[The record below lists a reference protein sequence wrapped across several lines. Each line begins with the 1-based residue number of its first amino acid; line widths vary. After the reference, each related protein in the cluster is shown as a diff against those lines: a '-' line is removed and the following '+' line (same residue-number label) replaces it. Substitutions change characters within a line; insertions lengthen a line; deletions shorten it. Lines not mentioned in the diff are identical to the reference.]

1 MDSMNTDLKIMPPEA
16 PLAMPEQDF
25 GAGFRDAQAPADA
38 RRSSAGLW
46 RALAFSPAMAASVA
60 LLWVMAD
67 WFDAEGINVVE
78 AILLALISF
87 NFFWISFTVCT
98 VLLGMVSQARQERPV
113 RQGRAQPLRVALLM
127 PVYNEVPWNVLG
139 NGRTMLE
146 ELRARGGK
154 HHYAMFI
161 LSDTRDPETAAQE
174 QASIEALRTTL
185 APGLEL
191 YYRRREQ
198 NTDRKVGNI
207 ADWVSRWG
215 GAWDAMLVLDADS
228 LMTGRAIARLT
239 DALARDPGAGL
250 IQSYP
255 QLIGAQSVFARMQQ
269 FANGVY
275 GIAFAEG
282 LSRWCGQEGN
292 YWGHNAIIRTNA
304 FATCAGLPKLRSLS
318 GQEQLIMS
326 HDFVEAGL
334 LRRAG
339 WGVRFLPRIRG
350 SYEETPPTLID
361 HALRDRRW
369 CQGNLQ
375 HLRLLGSTGFRAVS
389 RFHLFHGAV
398 GYLMSPLWFALLV
411 MWALIGQGK
420 DASVLHYFSPDNPM
434 FPQWPEMTETRH
446 VLIILVMYAMLLAPK
461 ILGALALPLSGVRY
475 EDFGGRTRFLA
486 SFLFEVV
493 LSILYAP
500 ILMVQQM
507 IAVFRTVLG
516 VQKGWTPQARDGGT
530 YGLRTLIVC
539 HALETISGFALSAG
553 ILAGLV
559 SVWLAPIAI
568 SLTFAVPLS
577 ALSGVSAAAARRMVG
592 MPEDFHEPAITRAA
606 RSHRNELKRL
616 IEGKGTMTPAE

>member
-1 MDSMNTDLKIMPPEA
+1 MSQDLHIMPPEA
-16 PLAMPEQDF
+16 PLQMPAQNF
-25 GAGFRDAQAPADA
+25 SAGFRDAQAPSNHGKA
-38 RRSSAGLW
+38 SAGFW
-46 RALAFSPAMAASVA
+46 RALAFSPAMVATLA
-60 LLWVMAD
+60 LLWVMSD
-67 WFDAEGINVVE
+67 WFGAQGINVIE

-98 VLLGMVSQARQERPV
+98 VLLGMVSLSRQEQPL
-113 RQGRAQPLRVALLM
+113 RQGRSQPLKVALLM
-127 PVYNEVPWNVLG
+127 PVYNEVPWFVLG
-139 NGRTMLE
+139 NARTMLE
-146 ELRARGGK
+146 ELRARGGQ
-154 HHYAMFI
+154 HQYAMFI
-161 LSDTRDPETAAQE
+161 LSDTRDPEIAAQE
-174 QASIEALRTTL
+174 QASIEALRTSL
-185 APGLEL
+185 APDLEL

-215 GAWDAMLVLDADS
+215 ADWDAMLVLDADS

-282 LSRWCGQEGN
+282 LARWCGQEGN

-304 FATCAGLPKLRSLS
+304 FANCAGLPKLRSFN
-318 GQEQLIMS
+318 GQEKLIMS

-334 LRRAG
+334 MRRAG

-361 HALRDRRW
+361 HAMRDRRW

-375 HLRLLGSTGFRAVS
+375 HLKLLGSAGFRAVS
-389 RFHLFHGAV
+389 RFHMFHGAV

-420 DASVLHYFSPDNPM
+420 EASVLHYFSPDNPL

-461 ILGALALPLSGVRY
+461 VLGVVALPLSGVRY
-475 EDFGGRTRFLA
+475 ADFGGGRRFFTSFLA
-486 SFLFEVV
+486 EVV

-507 IAVFRTVLG
+507 IAVFRTALG
-516 VQKGWTPQARDGGT
+516 IQKGWSPQARDGGT
-530 YGLRTLIVC
+530 YGLRTLILC
-539 HALETISGFALSAG
+539 HTLETISGVALSAG
-553 ILAGLV
+553 IMAGLV

-568 SLTFAVPLS
+568 SLALAIPLS
-577 ALSGVSAAAARRMVG
+577 ALSGVSAGTARRMVG
-592 MPEDFHEPAITRAA
+592 MREDFHEPAISRLA
-606 RSHRNELKRL
+606 RRHRDELKKV
-616 IEGKGTMTPAE
+616 IEGKGVMTPAE

>member
-1 MDSMNTDLKIMPPEA
+1 MDDMTSDLHIMPPEA
-16 PLAMPEQDF
+16 PLPMPAQDF
-25 GAGFRDAQAPADA
+25 RSGFRDAHVPDGRV
-38 RRSSAGLW
+38 RRSAGFW
-46 RALAFSPAMAASVA
+46 RALAFSPAMAATLA
-60 LLWVMAD
+60 LLWIMMD
-67 WFDAEGINVVE
+67 WFGAEGINLVE
-78 AILLALISF
+78 GILLTLISF

-98 VLLGMVSQARQERPV
+98 VLLGMVSLSRQERPK
-113 RQGRAQPLRVALLM
+113 RQTRPDALRVALLM

-139 NGRTMLE
+139 NARTMLE
-146 ELRARGGK
+146 DLRTRGGQ

-161 LSDTRDPETAAQE
+161 LSDTRDEAIAAQE
-174 QASIEALRTTL
+174 QASIEAMRTTL
-185 APGLEL
+185 APDLEL
-191 YYRRREQ
+191 YYRRRGQ

-207 ADWVSRWG
+207 AEWVTRWG
-215 GAWDAMLVLDADS
+215 ADWDAMLVLDADS

-239 DALARDPGAGL
+239 DALAHDPGAGL

-282 LSRWCGQEGN
+282 LARWCGQEGN
-292 YWGHNAIIRTNA
+292 YWGHNAIIRTHA
-304 FATCAGLPKLRSLS
+304 FATCAGLPKLKSLS
-318 GQEQLIMS
+318 GQPQLIMS

-350 SYEETPPTLID
+350 SYEETPQTLID
-361 HALRDRRW
+361 YVMRDRRW

-375 HLRLLGSTGFRAVS
+375 HLKLLGSRGFRAVS

-398 GYLMSPLWFALLV
+398 GYLMSPLWFALLA

-420 DASVLHYFSPDNPM
+420 DASVLHYFSPDNPL
-434 FPQWPEMTETRH
+434 FPQWPEMSETRH
-446 VLIILVMYAMLLAPK
+446 VMIILVMYAMLLAPK
-461 ILGALALPLSGVRY
+461 ILGIAALPLSGARFD
-475 EDFGGRTRFLA
+475 DFGGRGRFVQ
-486 SFLFEVV
+486 SFFSEVL

-516 VQKGWTPQARDGGT
+516 LQKGWSPQARDGGR
-530 YGLRTLIVC
+530 YSLGTLALC
-539 HALETISGFALSAG
+539 HALETASGIALSVG

-559 SVWLAPIAI
+559 SIWLAPIAV
-568 SLTFAVPLS
+568 SLAFAIPLS
-577 ALSGVSAAAARRMVG
+577 ALSGVSAGVARRVMG
-592 MPEDFHEPAITRAA
+592 LREDVNEPSITRSA
-606 RSHRNELKRL
+606 RHYRAELRNVL
-616 IEGKGTMTPAE
+616 EGKVSATPAE

>member
-1 MDSMNTDLKIMPPEA
+1 MSRDLHIMPPET
-16 PLAMPEQDF
+16 PLAMPAQDF
-25 GAGFRDAQAPADA
+25 RAGFRDAQVPGGK
-38 RRSSAGLW
+38 RPSAGFW
-46 RALAFSPAMAASVA
+46 RALAFSPAMAATLG

-67 WFDAEGINVVE
+67 WFAAEGINLVE
-78 AILLALISF
+78 GILLSLISF
-87 NFFWISFTVCT
+87 NFFWIAFTVCT
-98 VLLGMVSQARQERPV
+98 VLLGMISLSRQEPPQ
-113 RQGRAQPLRVALLM
+113 RQDRAQPLRVALLM

-139 NGRTMLE
+139 NARTMLE
-146 ELRARGGK
+146 DLRAQGGQ

-161 LSDTRDPETAAQE
+161 LSDTRDPEIAAQE

-215 GAWDAMLVLDADS
+215 ADWDAMLVLDADS
-228 LMTGRAIARLT
+228 LMTGQAILRLT
-239 DALARDPGAGL
+239 DSLARDPGAGL

-282 LSRWCGQEGN
+282 LARWCGQEGN
-292 YWGHNAIIRTNA
+292 YWGHNAIIRTKA
-304 FATCAGLPKLRSLS
+304 FANCAGLPKLRSLS
-318 GQEQLIMS
+318 GQEKLIMS

-334 LRRAG
+334 MRRAG

-375 HLRLLGSTGFRAVS
+375 HLKLLDSAGFRAVS
-389 RFHLFHGAV
+389 RFHMFHGAV

-411 MWALIGQGK
+411 MWALIGQGQ
-420 DASVLHYFSPDNPM
+420 DASVLHYFSPDNPL
-434 FPQWPEMTETRH
+434 FPQWPEMSETRH

-461 ILGALALPLSGVRY
+461 VLGVLALPLSGKHY
-475 EDFGGRTRFLA
+475 SEFGGGSKFLTSFLA
-486 SFLFEVV
+486 EVV
-493 LSILYAP
+493 LSVLYAP

-507 IAVFRTVLG
+507 IAVFRTALG
-516 VQKGWTPQARDGGT
+516 VQKGWSPQARDGGS
-530 YGLRTLIVC
+530 YGLRTLILC
-539 HALETISGFALSAG
+539 HALETVSGIALSVG
-553 ILAGLV
+553 ILSGLV
-559 SVWLAPIAI
+559 SIWLAPIAI
-568 SLTFAVPLS
+568 SLAFAIPLS
-577 ALSGVSAAAARRMVG
+577 ALSGVSSAPARRMVG
-592 MPEDFHEPAITRAA
+592 MKEDIQEPAITRSA
-606 RSHRNELKRL
+606 RRHRDELKRL
-616 IEGKGTMTPAE
+616 IEGKGVMTPAE

>member
-1 MDSMNTDLKIMPPEA
+1 MSRDLHIMPPEA
-16 PLAMPEQDF
+16 PLAMPAQNF
-25 GAGFRDAQAPADA
+25 SARFRDADAP
-38 RRSSAGLW
+38 SGQHKSAAGFW
-46 RALAFSPAMAASVA
+46 RALAFSPAMAATLA
-60 LLWVMAD
+60 LLWVMSD
-67 WFDAEGINVVE
+67 WFGAEGINVVE
-78 AILLALISF
+78 AILLTLISF

-98 VLLGMVSQARQERPV
+98 VLLGMVSLAKQERPE
-113 RQGRAQPLRVALLM
+113 RRTAAQPLRVALLT

-139 NGRTMLE
+139 NARTMLE
-146 ELRARGGK
+146 DLQARGGK

-161 LSDTRDPETAAQE
+161 LSDTRDPEIAAQE
-174 QASIEALRTTL
+174 QASVEALRTTL

-215 GAWDAMLVLDADS
+215 ADWDAMLVLDADS
-228 LMTGRAIARLT
+228 LMTGRAIHRLT
-239 DALARDPGAGL
+239 DALACDPGAGL

-282 LSRWCGQEGN
+282 LARWCGQEGN
-292 YWGHNAIIRTNA
+292 YWGHNAIIRTKA
-304 FATCAGLPKLRSLS
+304 FATSAGLPKLRSFS
-318 GQEQLIMS
+318 GQDKLIMS

-339 WGVRFLPRIRG
+339 WAVRFLPRIRG

-361 HALRDRRW
+361 HAMRDRRW

-375 HLRLLGSTGFRAVS
+375 HLKLLGSSGFRAVS
-389 RFHLFHGAV
+389 RFHMFHGAV
-398 GYLMSPLWFALLV
+398 GYLMSPLWFALLL
-411 MWALIGQGK
+411 MWALIGQGQ
-420 DASVLHYFSPDNPM
+420 DASVLHYFSPDNPL
-434 FPQWPEMTETRH
+434 FPQWPEMSETRH

-461 ILGALALPLSGVRY
+461 VLGVLALPLSGVRY
-475 EDFGGRTRFLA
+475 ADFGGGRKFLA
-486 SFLFEVV
+486 SFLAEVL

-507 IAVFRTVLG
+507 IAVFRTAFG
-516 VQKGWTPQARDGGT
+516 IQRGWSPQARDGGT
-530 YGLRTLIVC
+530 YGLRTLILC
-539 HALETISGFALSAG
+539 HALETVSGVALSVG
-553 ILAGLV
+553 ILSGLV

-568 SLTFAVPLS
+568 SLALAIPLS
-577 ALSGVSAAAARRMVG
+577 ALSGVSAGAARKMVG
-592 MPEDFHEPAITRAA
+592 MREDFSEPAITRSA
-606 RSHRNELKRL
+606 RRYRDELKRL
-616 IEGKGTMTPAE
+616 VEGKGNMTPAE

>member
-1 MDSMNTDLKIMPPEA
+1 MSNDLHIMPPEA
-16 PLAMPEQDF
+16 PLAMPEQNF
-25 GAGFRDAQAPADA
+25 SAGFRDAQAP
-38 RRSSAGLW
+38 RSRQASAGFW
-46 RALAFSPAMAASVA
+46 RALAFSPAMAATLG
-60 LLWVMAD
+60 LLWVMTD
-67 WFDAEGINVVE
+67 WFGAEGINLIE

-98 VLLGMVSQARQERPV
+98 VLLGMISLSRQEQPK
-113 RQGRAQPLRVALLM
+113 RQGRPQALRVALLM

-139 NGRTMLE
+139 NARTMLE
-146 ELRARGGK
+146 DLRARDGQ

-161 LSDTRDPETAAQE
+161 LSDTRDPEIAAQE
-174 QASIEALRTTL
+174 QASVEALRTTL

-215 GAWDAMLVLDADS
+215 ADWDAMLVLDADS
-228 LMTGRAIARLT
+228 LMTGRAILRLT
-239 DALARDPGAGL
+239 DSLARDPGAGL

-282 LSRWCGQEGN
+282 LARWCGQEGN
-292 YWGHNAIIRTNA
+292 YWGHNAIIRTKA
-304 FATCAGLPKLRSLS
+304 FANCAGLPRLRAMN
-318 GQEQLIMS
+318 GQEKLIMS

-334 LRRAG
+334 MRRAG

-375 HLRLLGSTGFRAVS
+375 HLKLLGSTGFRAVS
-389 RFHLFHGAV
+389 RFHMFHGAV

-411 MWALIGQGK
+411 MWALIGQGE
-420 DASVLHYFSPDNPM
+420 DASVLHYFSPDNPL
-434 FPQWPEMTETRH
+434 FPQWPEMSETRH

-461 ILGALALPLSGVRY
+461 VLGVLALPLSGVRY
-475 EDFGGRTRFLA
+475 ADFGGAGKFMT
-486 SFLFEVV
+486 SFISEVI

-507 IAVFRTVLG
+507 IAVFRTILG
-516 VQKGWTPQARDGGT
+516 IQKGWSPQARDGGS
-530 YGLRTLIVC
+530 YGLRTLILC
-539 HALETISGFALSAG
+539 HTLETISGIALGAG
-553 ILAGLV
+553 ILSGLV
-559 SVWLAPIAI
+559 SIWLAPIAI
-568 SLTFAVPLS
+568 SLAFAIPLS
-577 ALSGVSAAAARRMVG
+577 ALSGVSTSPARRMVG
-592 MPEDFHEPAITRAA
+592 MKEDVQEPAITRSA
-606 RSHRNELKRL
+606 RLHRDELKRL
-616 IEGKGTMTPAE
+616 VEGKTVMAPAE

>member
-1 MDSMNTDLKIMPPEA
+1 MNPDLKIMPPKA

-25 GAGFRDAQAPADA
+25 AAGFRDAQAPADA

-98 VLLGMVSQARQERPV
+98 VLLGMVSLARQERPV

-139 NGRTMLE
+139 NARTMLE

-161 LSDTRDPETAAQE
+161 LSDTRDPEIAAQE

-215 GAWDAMLVLDADS
+215 GTWDAMLVLDADS

-292 YWGHNAIIRTNA
+292 YWGHNAIIRTKA

-475 EDFGGRTRFLA
+475 EDFGGRTRFHA

-507 IAVFRTVLG
+507 IAVFRTLLG

-539 HALETISGFALSAG
+539 HALETISGLALSAG

>member
-1 MDSMNTDLKIMPPEA
+1 MDSIIPDLKIMPPEA

-98 VLLGMVSQARQERPV
+98 VLLGMVSLARQERPV

-139 NGRTMLE
+139 NARTMLE

-161 LSDTRDPETAAQE
+161 LSDTRDPEIAAQE

-292 YWGHNAIIRTNA
+292 YWGHNAIIRTKA

-507 IAVFRTVLG
+507 IAMFRTLLG

-539 HALETISGFALSAG
+539 HALETISGLALSAG

>member
-1 MDSMNTDLKIMPPEA
+1 MNPDLKIMPPEA

-98 VLLGMVSQARQERPV
+98 VLLGMISLARQERPV

-139 NGRTMLE
+139 NARTMLE

-161 LSDTRDPETAAQE
+161 LSDTRDPEIAAQE

-292 YWGHNAIIRTNA
+292 YWGHNAIIRTKA

-507 IAVFRTVLG
+507 IAVFRTLIG
-516 VQKGWTPQARDGGT
+516 VQKGWTPHARDGGA

>member
-1 MDSMNTDLKIMPPEA
+1 MNRDLHIMPPEA
-16 PLAMPEQDF
+16 PLAMPAQSF
-25 GAGFRDAQAPADA
+25 QARFRDADAPSNA
-38 RRSSAGLW
+38 RGPSAGFW
-46 RALAFSPAMAASVA
+46 RALAFSPAMAATLG
-60 LLWVMAD
+60 LLWVMSD
-67 WFDAEGINVVE
+67 WFGAEGINLVE
-78 AILLALISF
+78 AILLTLISF

-98 VLLGMVSQARQERPV
+98 VLLGMVSLARQDAPNRN
-113 RQGRAQPLRVALLM
+113 QKAQPLRVALLT
-127 PVYNEVPWNVLG
+127 PIYNEVPWNVLG
-139 NGRTMLE
+139 NARTMLE
-146 ELRARGGK
+146 DLQTRGGQ

-161 LSDTRDPETAAQE
+161 LSDTRDPEIAAQE
-174 QASIEALRTTL
+174 QASVEALRTTL

-207 ADWVSRWG
+207 SDWVSRWG
-215 GAWDAMLVLDADS
+215 AEWDAMLVLDADS
-228 LMTGRAIARLT
+228 LMTGRAIYRLT

-282 LSRWCGQEGN
+282 LARWCGQEGN
-292 YWGHNAIIRTNA
+292 YWGHNAIIRTKA

-318 GQEQLIMS
+318 GQEKMIMS

-339 WGVRFLPRIRG
+339 WAVRFLPRIRG

-361 HALRDRRW
+361 HAMRDRRW

-375 HLRLLGSTGFRAVS
+375 HLKLLGSSGFRAVS
-389 RFHLFHGAV
+389 RFHMFHGAV

-411 MWALIGQGK
+411 MWAVIGQGE
-420 DASVLHYFSPDNPM
+420 DASVLHYFSPDNPL
-434 FPQWPEMTETRH
+434 FPQWPEMSETRH

-461 ILGALALPLSGVRY
+461 VLGVLALPLSGVRY
-475 EDFGGRTRFLA
+475 ADFGGERRFVTSFLA
-486 SFLFEVV
+486 EVV

-507 IAVFRTVLG
+507 IAVFRTAFG
-516 VQKGWTPQARDGGT
+516 VQRGWSPQARDGGS
-530 YGLRTLIVC
+530 YGLRTLVIC
-539 HALETISGFALSAG
+539 HALETVSGVALSVG
-553 ILAGLV
+553 ILSGLV
-559 SVWLAPIAI
+559 SIWLAPIAI
-568 SLTFAVPLS
+568 SLALAIPLS
-577 ALSGVSAAAARRMVG
+577 ALSGVSAGAARRMVG
-592 MPEDFHEPAITRAA
+592 MREDFSEPAITRSA
-606 RSHRNELKRL
+606 RRYRNELKDL
-616 IEGKGTMTPAE
+616 VEGKSNLTPAE

>member
-1 MDSMNTDLKIMPPEA
+1 MPPEA
-16 PLAMPEQDF
+16 PLAMPAQDF
-25 GAGFRDAQAPADA
+25 SAGFRDARVPSSTKT
-38 RRSSAGLW
+38 RSVGLW
-46 RALAFSPAMAASVA
+46 RALAFSPAMAASLT
-60 LLWVMAD
+60 LLWIMAD
-67 WFDAEGINVVE
+67 WFDAEGINLVE
-78 AILLALISF
+78 AILIALISF

-98 VLLGMVSQARQERPV
+98 VLLGMVSLSRQERPI
-113 RQGRAQPLRVALLM
+113 RRGSPQPLRVALLM

-139 NGRTMLE
+139 NARSMLKDLRT
-146 ELRARGGK
+146 RGGQND
-154 HHYAMFI
+154 YAMFV
-161 LSDTRDPETAAQE
+161 LSDTRDADIAAQE
-174 QASIEALRTTL
+174 QASIEALRTSL

-191 YYRRREQ
+191 YYRRRAE

-207 ADWVSRWG
+207 ADWVSKWG

-228 LMTGRAIARLT
+228 LMTGRAISRLT
-239 DALARDPGAGL
+239 EALARDPGAGL

-282 LSRWCGQEGN
+282 LARWCGQEGN
-292 YWGHNAIIRTNA
+292 YWGHNAIIRTKA
-304 FATCAGLPKLRSLS
+304 FATCAGLPKLRSPN

-389 RFHLFHGAV
+389 RFHMFHGAV

-411 MWALIGQGK
+411 MWALIGQGE
-420 DASVLHYFSPDNPM
+420 DASVLHYFRPDNPM

-461 ILGALALPLSGVRY
+461 LLGALALPLSGVRY
-475 EDFGGRTRFLA
+475 SDFGGGWPFLK
-486 SFLFEVV
+486 SFLFEVI

-516 VQKGWTPQARDGGT
+516 VQKGWSPQARDGGT
-530 YGLRTLIVC
+530 YGLRTLILC
-539 HALETISGFALSAG
+539 HALETISGAMLSVG

-577 ALSGVSAAAARRMVG
+577 ALSGMSSASLRRMLG
-592 MPEDFHEPAITRAA
+592 MPEDYREPSITQAA
-606 RSHRNELKRL
+606 RIHRAELKRL
-616 IEGKGTMTPAE
+616 IEGKNTMTPAE

>member
-1 MDSMNTDLKIMPPEA
+1 MDSMNPDLKIMPPEA

-25 GAGFRDAQAPADA
+25 AAGFRDAQAPADA

-98 VLLGMVSQARQERPV
+98 VLLGMVSLARQERPV

-139 NGRTMLE
+139 NARTMLE

-161 LSDTRDPETAAQE
+161 LSDTRDPEIAAQE

-292 YWGHNAIIRTNA
+292 YWGHNAIIRTKA

-530 YGLRTLIVC
+530 YGRRTLIVC

-577 ALSGVSAAAARRMVG
+577 ALSGVSAAAVRRMVG

>member
-1 MDSMNTDLKIMPPEA
+1 MSNDLHIMPPEA
-16 PLAMPEQDF
+16 PLAMPEQNF
-25 GAGFRDAQAPADA
+25 SAGFRDAQAPGSRQA
-38 RRSSAGLW
+38 SAGFW
-46 RALAFSPAMAASVA
+46 RALAFSPAMAAT
-60 LLWVMAD
+60 LGMLWVMTD
-67 WFDAEGINVVE
+67 WFGAEGINLIE

-98 VLLGMVSQARQERPV
+98 VLLGMISLSRQEQPK
-113 RQGRAQPLRVALLM
+113 RQGRPQALRVALLM

-139 NGRTMLE
+139 NARTMLE
-146 ELRARGGK
+146 DLRARDGQ

-161 LSDTRDPETAAQE
+161 LSDTRDPEIAAQE
-174 QASIEALRTTL
+174 QASVEALRTTL

-215 GAWDAMLVLDADS
+215 ADWDAMLVLDADS
-228 LMTGRAIARLT
+228 LMTGRAILRLT
-239 DALARDPGAGL
+239 DSLARDPGAGL

-282 LSRWCGQEGN
+282 LARWCGQEGN
-292 YWGHNAIIRTNA
+292 YWGHNAIIRTKA
-304 FATCAGLPKLRSLS
+304 FANCAGLPRLRAMN
-318 GQEQLIMS
+318 GQEKLIMS

-334 LRRAG
+334 MRRAG

-375 HLRLLGSTGFRAVS
+375 HLKLLGSTGFRAVS
-389 RFHLFHGAV
+389 RFHMFHGAV

-411 MWALIGQGK
+411 MWALIGQGE
-420 DASVLHYFSPDNPM
+420 DASVLHYFSPDNPL
-434 FPQWPEMTETRH
+434 FPQWPEMSETRH

-461 ILGALALPLSGVRY
+461 VLGVLALPLSGVRY
-475 EDFGGRTRFLA
+475 ADFGGAGKFMT
-486 SFLFEVV
+486 SFISEVI

-507 IAVFRTVLG
+507 IAVFRTILG
-516 VQKGWTPQARDGGT
+516 IQKGWSPQARDGGS
-530 YGLRTLIVC
+530 YGLRTLILC
-539 HALETISGFALSAG
+539 HTLETISGIALGAG
-553 ILAGLV
+553 ILSGLV
-559 SVWLAPIAI
+559 SIWLAPIAI
-568 SLTFAVPLS
+568 SLAFAIPLS
-577 ALSGVSAAAARRMVG
+577 ALSGVSTSPARRMVG
-592 MPEDFHEPAITRAA
+592 MKEDVQEPAITRSA
-606 RSHRNELKRL
+606 RLHRDELKRL
-616 IEGKGTMTPAE
+616 VEGKTVMTPAE

>member
-1 MDSMNTDLKIMPPEA
+1 MDSMNPDLKIMPPEA

-98 VLLGMVSQARQERPV
+98 VLLGMVSLARQERPV

-139 NGRTMLE
+139 NARTMLE

-161 LSDTRDPETAAQE
+161 LSDTRDPEIAAQE

-292 YWGHNAIIRTNA
+292 YWGHNAIIRTKA

-507 IAVFRTVLG
+507 IAVFRTLLG

-530 YGLRTLIVC
+530 YGLRTLIVY
-539 HALETISGFALSAG
+539 HALETISGLALSAG

>member
-1 MDSMNTDLKIMPPEA
+1 MNPDLKIMPPEA

-98 VLLGMVSQARQERPV
+98 VLLGMVSLARQERPV

-139 NGRTMLE
+139 NARTMLE

-161 LSDTRDPETAAQE
+161 LSDTRDPEIAAQE

-292 YWGHNAIIRTNA
+292 YWGHNAIIRTKA

-507 IAVFRTVLG
+507 IAVFRTLLG

-530 YGLRTLIVC
+530 YGLRTLIVY
-539 HALETISGFALSAG
+539 HALETISGLALSAG

>member
-1 MDSMNTDLKIMPPEA
+1 MSRDLHIMPPEA
-16 PLAMPEQDF
+16 PLAMPAQNFAQGFQDTQVPAN
-25 GAGFRDAQAPADA
+25 GNSPAAGF
-38 RRSSAGLW
+38 W
-46 RALAFSPAMAASVA
+46 RALAFSPAMAATLG
-60 LLWVMAD
+60 LLWVMSD
-67 WFDAEGINVVE
+67 WFSAEGINLVE
-78 AILLALISF
+78 GILLTLISF

-98 VLLGMVSQARQERPV
+98 VLLGMVSLSRQEQPRREGRP
-113 RQGRAQPLRVALLM
+113 QPLRVALLT

-139 NGRTMLE
+139 NARTMLE
-146 ELRARGGK
+146 DLQKRGDQ

-161 LSDTRDPETAAQE
+161 LSDTRDPEIAAQE
-174 QASIEALRTTL
+174 QASVEALRTTL

-215 GAWDAMLVLDADS
+215 ADWDAMLVLDADS
-228 LMTGRAIARLT
+228 LMTGRAISRLT
-239 DALARDPGAGL
+239 NALARDPGAGL

-282 LSRWCGQEGN
+282 LARWCGQEGN
-292 YWGHNAIIRTNA
+292 YWGHNAIIRTRA
-304 FATCAGLPKLRSLS
+304 FASSAGLPKLRSFS
-318 GQEQLIMS
+318 GQDKLIMS

-339 WGVRFLPRIRG
+339 WAVRFLPRIRG

-361 HALRDRRW
+361 HAMRDRRW

-375 HLRLLGSTGFRAVS
+375 HLKLLGSTGFRAVS
-389 RFHLFHGAV
+389 RFHMFHGAV

-411 MWALIGQGK
+411 MWALIGQGE
-420 DASVLHYFSPDNPM
+420 DASVLHYFSPDNPL
-434 FPQWPEMTETRH
+434 FPQWPEMSETRH

-461 ILGALALPLSGVRY
+461 VLGVAALPLSGVRY
-475 EDFGGRTRFLA
+475 SDFGGVRKFFT
-486 SFLFEVV
+486 SFLSEVI

-507 IAVFRTVLG
+507 IAVLRTAFG
-516 VQKGWTPQARDGGT
+516 IQKGWSPQARDGGR
-530 YGLRTLIVC
+530 YGLRTLILC
-539 HALETISGFALSAG
+539 HALETVSGVALSVG
-553 ILAGLV
+553 IAAGLV
-559 SVWLAPIAI
+559 SIWLAPIAI
-568 SLTFAVPLS
+568 SLAMAIPLS
-577 ALSGVSAAAARRMVG
+577 ALSGVSAGAARRMLG
-592 MPEDFHEPAITRAA
+592 MREDISEPAITRSA
-606 RSHRNELKRL
+606 RRYRDELKKL
-616 IEGKGTMTPAE
+616 IEGKSVVTPAE

>member
-1 MDSMNTDLKIMPPEA
+1 MDRMSRDLHIMPPEA
-16 PLAMPEQDF
+16 PLAMPAQNF
-25 GAGFRDAQAPADA
+25 SARFRDADAPSGQHK
-38 RRSSAGLW
+38 SSAGFW
-46 RALAFSPAMAASVA
+46 RALVFSPAMAATLA
-60 LLWVMAD
+60 LLWVMCD
-67 WFDAEGINVVE
+67 WFGAEGINVVE

-98 VLLGMVSQARQERPV
+98 VLLGMVSLAKQERPE
-113 RQGRAQPLRVALLM
+113 RRTAAQPLRVALLT

-139 NGRTMLE
+139 NARTMLE
-146 ELRARGGK
+146 DLQARGGK

-161 LSDTRDPETAAQE
+161 LSDTRDPEIAAQE
-174 QASIEALRTTL
+174 QASVEALRTTL

-215 GAWDAMLVLDADS
+215 ADWDAMLVLDADS
-228 LMTGRAIARLT
+228 LMTGRAIHRLT
-239 DALARDPGAGL
+239 DALACDPGAGL

-282 LSRWCGQEGN
+282 LARWCGQEGN
-292 YWGHNAIIRTNA
+292 YWGHNAIIRTKA
-304 FATCAGLPKLRSLS
+304 FATSAGLPKLRSFS
-318 GQEQLIMS
+318 GQDKLIMS

-339 WGVRFLPRIRG
+339 WAVRFLPRIRG

-361 HALRDRRW
+361 HAMRDRRW

-375 HLRLLGSTGFRAVS
+375 HLKLLGSSGFRAVS
-389 RFHLFHGAV
+389 RFHMFHGAV
-398 GYLMSPLWFALLV
+398 GYLMSPLWFALLL
-411 MWALIGQGK
+411 MWALIGQGQ
-420 DASVLHYFSPDNPM
+420 DASVLHYFSPDNPL
-434 FPQWPEMTETRH
+434 FPQWPEMSETRH

-461 ILGALALPLSGVRY
+461 VLGVLALPLSGVRY
-475 EDFGGRTRFLA
+475 ADFGGGRKFLA
-486 SFLFEVV
+486 SFLAEVL

-507 IAVFRTVLG
+507 IAVFRTAFG
-516 VQKGWTPQARDGGT
+516 IQRGWSPQARDGGT
-530 YGLRTLIVC
+530 YGLRTLILC
-539 HALETISGFALSAG
+539 HALETVIGVALSVG
-553 ILAGLV
+553 ILSGLV
-559 SVWLAPIAI
+559 SIWLAPIAI
-568 SLTFAVPLS
+568 SLALAIPLS
-577 ALSGVSAAAARRMVG
+577 ALSGVSAGAARKMVG
-592 MPEDFHEPAITRAA
+592 MREDFSEPAITRSA
-606 RSHRNELKRL
+606 RRYRDELKRL
-616 IEGKGTMTPAE
+616 VEGKGNMTPAE

>member
-1 MDSMNTDLKIMPPEA
+1 MNTDLKIMPPEA

>member
-1 MDSMNTDLKIMPPEA
+1 MNPDLKIMPPEA

-98 VLLGMVSQARQERPV
+98 VLLGMVSLARQERPV

-139 NGRTMLE
+139 NARTMLE

-161 LSDTRDPETAAQE
+161 LSDTRDPEIAAQE

-292 YWGHNAIIRTNA
+292 YWGHNAIIRTKA

>member
-1 MDSMNTDLKIMPPEA
+1 MSHDLHIMPPQA
-16 PLAMPEQDF
+16 PLAMPAQDF
-25 GAGFRDAQAPADA
+25 RAGFRDAEVPS
-38 RRSSAGLW
+38 RTGRHSAGFW
-46 RALAFSPAMAASVA
+46 RALAFSPAMAAT
-60 LLWVMAD
+60 LGLFWVMTD
-67 WFDAEGINVVE
+67 WFGAEGINLIE
-78 AILLALISF
+78 AVLLALISF

-98 VLLGMVSQARQERPV
+98 VLLGMVSLSRQERPA
-113 RQGRAQPLRVALLM
+113 RQGRPQALRVALLM
-127 PVYNEVPWNVLG
+127 PVYNEVPWFVLG
-139 NGRTMLE
+139 NARTMLE
-146 ELRARGGK
+146 ELQARGGQ

-161 LSDTRDPETAAQE
+161 LSDTRDPEIAAQE

-215 GAWDAMLVLDADS
+215 SDWDAMLVLDADS

-239 DALARDPGAGL
+239 DSLARDPGAGL

-282 LSRWCGQEGN
+282 LARWCGQEGN
-292 YWGHNAIIRTNA
+292 YWGHNAIIRTKA
-304 FATCAGLPKLRSLS
+304 FATCAGLPKLRSLN
-318 GQEQLIMS
+318 GQEELIMS

-361 HALRDRRW
+361 HAMRDRRW

-375 HLRLLGSTGFRAVS
+375 HLKLLGSRGFRSVS
-389 RFHLFHGAV
+389 RFHMFHGAV

-411 MWALIGQGK
+411 MWALIGQGE

-461 ILGALALPLSGVRY
+461 VLGVAALPLSGVRY
-475 EDFGGRTRFLA
+475 SDFGGKRRFFTSFLA
-486 SFLFEVV
+486 EVI
-493 LSILYAP
+493 LSVLYAP

-516 VQKGWTPQARDGGT
+516 IQKGWKRQERDGGS
-530 YGLRTLIVC
+530 YSLRTLILC
-539 HALETISGFALSAG
+539 HALETIIGVALSAG

-559 SVWLAPIAI
+559 SFWLAPIAI
-568 SLTFAVPLS
+568 SLALAIPLS
-577 ALSGVSAAAARRMVG
+577 ALSGVSVGAARHMVG
-592 MPEDFHEPAITRAA
+592 MREDFNEPAITRSA
-606 RSHRNELKRL
+606 RRHRTELKRL
-616 IEGKGTMTPAE
+616 LDGKGVMTPAE

>member
-1 MDSMNTDLKIMPPEA
+1 MDSIIPDLKIMPPEA

-98 VLLGMVSQARQERPV
+98 VLLGMVSLARQERPV

-139 NGRTMLE
+139 NARTMLE

-161 LSDTRDPETAAQE
+161 LSDTRDPEIAAQE

-292 YWGHNAIIRTNA
+292 YWGHNAIIRTKA

-577 ALSGVSAAAARRMVG
+577 ALSGVSAAAARRLVG